1 MQFGIFV
8 FVEAQ
13 ELNFHGNLQGS
24 KCDEDCIILWEL
36 FKVLRKSSFPTSSCS
51 FYRNIFTPTP
61 DDVFNWSLLVHLQLY
76 LKCSQ
81 TCHQKRLKNFSWSYQ
96 RNRTPSAKY
105 QSQTPFFRL
114 RLRACLVIK
123 SFLLKLKGITTCF
136 ERDIFHNNL
145 KEKRLWTSPF
155 LQILHVATK

>member
-61 DDVFNWSLLVHLQLY
+61 GDVFNWSLLVHLQLY